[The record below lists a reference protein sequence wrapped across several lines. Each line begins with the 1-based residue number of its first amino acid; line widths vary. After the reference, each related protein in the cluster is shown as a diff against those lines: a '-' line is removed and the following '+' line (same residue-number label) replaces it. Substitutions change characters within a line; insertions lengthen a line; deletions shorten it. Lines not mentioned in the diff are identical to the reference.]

1 PEAEVTT
8 DAGEA
13 HRVVQPKDV
22 ASEAQGVEPEAE
34 VTTYAGEAHGA
45 ARRRG
50 VEPEVEVIDVLGGT
64 AWCSRRMLRARRSGC
79 RAGGGSVHRFSGE
92 AHGGVEPEAE
102 VTTDAGEAHGVVQP
116 KDVAGEAQGVEPEEE
131 MTTDVGKAHGVVRP
145 KDVAG
150 EAQALEPEY
159 GAGIASIEARS
170 VVPPKAIAMFAAAK
184 TFSKE
189 DPPTIAIAGGGI
201 GGLTLAKGLAEQ
213 GWKVQVF
220 EKTAQFRRF
229 GGPIQLASN
238 ALSTLKAF
246 DEVFFEKVMQKFTFT
261 GCRTNGVVDG
271 VRSEWYCAFNAI
283 KELPEELGLPYTGV
297 IDRSDLQEL
306 LVENL
311 DDEVVQ
317 NETTVV
323 GYERKTDGGVTV
335 KLEGGKEMDFDA
347 LVGADGIW
355 SSVRAQMWNEP
366 ERCLP
371 YSGVSVYAGTT
382 VMKTA
387 DYWETGYKVY
397 IGPDKYF
404 VTSDTGKG
412 RIQWYVFLGGSPED
426 ECPEKPI
433 EALKAMFEGWCPEIH
448 QVLDNTDPEEVQLRP
463 LFERPPSVLK
473 SWTDGCVTLLGDAC
487 HPMMPNLGQG
497 GCQAIEDAF
506 VLSQDLGGVK
516 SSEDIQRVMC
526 NYYSSRIVRTA
537 IIQADDA
544 LPSYRQVTHC
554 RRPVWTVIAKRHDPV
569 IAKVMTSGLI
579 AMG

>member
-1 PEAEVTT
+1 
-8 DAGEA
+8 
-13 HRVVQPKDV
+13 
-22 ASEAQGVEPEAE
+22 
-34 VTTYAGEAHGA
+34 
-45 ARRRG
+45 
-50 VEPEVEVIDVLGGT
+50 
-64 AWCSRRMLRARRSGC
+64 MLHLRLQNPRARSAAHHGIEMQR
-79 RAGGGSVHRFSGE
+79 GSLSSRFSSQSPFFKNLSFPSKSCTNGR
-92 AHGGVEPEAE
+92 GRKLTV
-102 VTTDAGEAHGVVQP
+102 
-116 KDVAGEAQGVEPEEE
+116 
-131 MTTDVGKAHGVVRP
+131 
-145 KDVAG
+145 
-150 EAQALEPEY
+150 
-159 GAGIASIEARS
+159 
-170 VVPPKAIAMFAAAK
+170 FAASR

-189 DPPTIAIAGGGI
+189 DPPTVAIAGGGI

-238 ALSTLKAF
+238 ALSTLRAF
-246 DEVFFEKVMQKFTFT
+246 DETFFEKVMQKFTFT

-271 VRSEWYCAFNAI
+271 VRSEWYCAFDAI
-283 KELPEELGLPYTGV
+283 KDLPEKLGLPYTGV

-317 NETTVV
+317 NETKVV
-323 GYERKTDGGVTV
+323 GYERKADGGVTV
-335 KLEGGKEMDFDA
+335 KLEGGREMDFDA

-412 RIQWYVFLGGSPED
+412 RIQWYVFLGGSPDD
-426 ECPEKPI
+426 ECPQKPI

-448 QVLDNTDPEEVQLRP
+448 QVLDNTNPEEVQLRP

-516 SSEDIQRVMC
+516 SSEDIQRVMR

-537 IIQADDA
+537 IIQGLSRLAGDFTIRFFDTPSKVKSMAPLVVEHTSSWNSVVTALIKPLFPPMFDA
-544 LPSYRQVTHC
+544 QFAYLYSFRPSALGEGELKQLAAEERIRAEAQ
-554 RRPVWTVIAKRHDPV
+554 AKEAWLAAGVEH
-569 IAKVMTSGLI
+569 
-579 AMG
+579 